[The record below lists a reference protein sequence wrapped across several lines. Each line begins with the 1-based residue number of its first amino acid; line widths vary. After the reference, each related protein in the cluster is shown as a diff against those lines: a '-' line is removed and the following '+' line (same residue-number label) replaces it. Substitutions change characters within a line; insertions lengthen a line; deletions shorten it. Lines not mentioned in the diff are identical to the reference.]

1 MGNGPDLTPCNS
13 VCVRY
18 VFILFCQYSIFLSFF
33 FFPPLS
39 CLVLGLLLF
48 PSALQ
53 MGKERRFSTKTLFF
67 FFTLAQS
74 FENVVSV
81 DRSFQKL
88 SFLLYVCVYIS

>member
-33 FFPPLS
+33 FPPHS
-39 CLVLGLLLF
+39 LVFLLF